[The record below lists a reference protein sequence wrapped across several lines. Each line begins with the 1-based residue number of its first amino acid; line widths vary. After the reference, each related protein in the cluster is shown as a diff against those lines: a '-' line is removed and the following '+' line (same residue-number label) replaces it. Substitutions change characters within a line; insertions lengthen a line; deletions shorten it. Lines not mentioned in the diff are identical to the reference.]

1 MGGNTSKRTQS
12 GRFLPQTLSFLAQLK
27 RHNNRPWF
35 QLHKEEYERYVKQP
49 MQELVLRIGEAFQR
63 FAPEMVAEPKASI
76 YRIYR
81 DTRFSPDK
89 TPYKTHVAAVFP
101 VRGLPKNSGPG
112 LYFHV
117 SPEEVLMGGGIYMP
131 DPPLLRAVREHIAAN
146 PRKFLRIVEGSAFR
160 RAFGKLE
167 GEQLHSF
174 PRGFSTDCAAAT
186 YLRYKQFLFGEQH
199 PAKLARSARLL
210 PTLLA
215 CFEKGMPLIR
225 FLKEPA
231 ARAVSMA
238 QAQELTQPDW

>member
-1 MGGNTSKRTQS
+1 MGGNNSKRNEP
-12 GRFLPQTLSFLAQLK
+12 GRFPPQTLSFLVQLK

-35 QLHKEEYERYVKQP
+35 QLHKEEYEQHVKQP

-63 FAPEMVAEPKASI
+63 FAPEMVADPKVSI
-76 YRIYR
+76 YRVYR
-81 DTRFSPDK
+81 DTRFRSDK

-131 DPPLLRAVREHIAAN
+131 DPSLLRAVREHIAAN

-160 RAFGKLE
+160 RAFGELE
-167 GEQLHSF
+167 GERLRSM
-174 PRGFSTDCAAAT
+174 PKGFSPDSAAAA
-186 YLRYKQFLFGEQH
+186 YLRHKQFLFGEQH
-199 PAKLARSARLL
+199 PARLACSARLL
-210 PTLLA
+210 PTLLN

-231 ARAVSMA
+231 ARAVVMA
-238 QAQELTQPDW
+238 QAQELARPDW

>member
-1 MGGNTSKRTQS
+1 MGGNTSKRNES

-117 SPEEVLMGGGIYMP
+117 SAEEVLMGGGIYMP
-131 DPPLLRAVREHIAAN
+131 DPSLLHAVREQIATY
-146 PRKFLRIVEGSAFR
+146 PRKFLRIVESPAFR
-160 RAFGKLE
+160 RAFGELE
-167 GEQLHSF
+167 GEQLRSM
-174 PRGFSTDCAAAT
+174 PRGFSADNGAAR
-186 YLRYKQFLFGEQH
+186 YLRYKQFLFGEQY
-199 PAKLARSARLL
+199 PAKLACSARLL

-231 ARAVSMA
+231 ARAVASTPP
-238 QAQELTQPDW
+238 QEFARLDW